1 MDELDTEQ
9 YQDEEE
15 EEEEIEDIF
24 DGYKGTEEEETAT
37 QNELNYGGTLS
48 SFQEEHSYTTSYLE
62 EEECHEPFYK
72 KKRRKVLLDRVI
84 NELSD
89 EVEPTEIEHTLTAI
103 STADPLDSDPGPS
116 HEICSTQEPKP
127 KGFVTLCLAVTLHKL
142 IDFVIVSFQ
151 GEEHC
156 R

>member
-1 MDELDTEQ
+1 MDELETEQ
-9 YQDEEE
+9 HQD

-24 DGYKGTEEEETAT
+24 DGYKGTEEETTT
-37 QNELNYGGTLS
+37 QNDLNYDGALS
-48 SFQEEHSYTTSYLE
+48 PFQEEHSYTTSYLRE
-62 EEECHEPFYK
+62 EEYHEPFY

-116 HEICSTQEPKP
+116 HEISSTQEPKP
-127 KGFVTLCLAVTLHKL
+127 KGFVTLCLHVAVTLHKL
-142 IDFVIVSFQ
+142 IDIVIESFQ